1 VVQVREK
8 LQESMDVDMRQY
20 KALINEEMLVVMRQ
34 MDSASKILSYLYL
47 GSEWNASNLDEL
59 QENRFI
65 ALQYNDSII
74 TLRALSRQKGYCRQA
89 AAVVDVAFRSQLT
102 DRGQWVPEAFLWLSV
117 HQTQLLFVLRRQT

>member
-1 VVQVREK
+1 
-8 LQESMDVDMRQY
+8 MNVDIRQY

-65 ALQYNDSII
+65 TVSSEVNNRLQQFA
-74 TLRALSRQKGYCRQA
+74 TC
-89 AAVVDVAFRSQLT
+89 LT
-102 DRGQWVPEAFLWLSV
+102 TTATTPV
-117 HQTQLLFVLRRQT
+117 

>member
-1 VVQVREK
+1 MVQVREK

-65 ALQYNDSII
+65 ALQYNNSII
-74 TLRALSRQKGYCRQA
+74 ALQAMSRQKGYCHRT
-89 AAVVDVAFRSQLT
+89 AAVVDVAFGSQLT
-102 DRGQWVPEAFLWLSV
+102 D
-117 HQTQLLFVLRRQT
+117 